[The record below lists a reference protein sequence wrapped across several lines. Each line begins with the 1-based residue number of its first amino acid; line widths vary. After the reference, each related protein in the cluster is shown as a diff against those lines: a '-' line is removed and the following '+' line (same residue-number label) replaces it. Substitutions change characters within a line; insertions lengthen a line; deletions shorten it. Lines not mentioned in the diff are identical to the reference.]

1 MKRALTGIKP
11 TGQVHLGN
19 LLGAIRPALGL
30 QQTFDSFYFIADY
43 HALTSV
49 EDAAALRQATRE
61 TTATWLALG
70 LYPERTVLF
79 KQSAVPEV
87 CELAW
92 ILGCLIPMG
101 MLDRGH
107 AVKAAR
113 DGGFD
118 PNVGTMYYPVL
129 MAADILLYDST
140 IVPVGRDQKQHVEM
154 ARDMAIK
161 ANHRYGEGTLVVP
174 DVSIQEEVAVVP
186 GLDGRKM
193 SKSYGNQIPLWAPEK
208 QLRKLIMR
216 IETDSLGV
224 EDPKDPDT
232 SNIYNLY
239 KLFATPEQTANLRE
253 RYLAPGMGYGTAKQE
268 LFEAV
273 NAQLA
278 GPRESY
284 EEWMAHPSRL
294 DEVLAAGAE
303 RARKAANQTL
313 TRIRTRVGL
322 T

>member
-1 MKRALTGIKP
+1 VKRALTGIKP

-19 LLGAIRPALGL
+19 LLGAILPALRL
-30 QQTFDSFYFIADY
+30 QESFDSYYFIADY

-49 EDAAALRQATRE
+49 EEADVLRQATRE

-70 LYPERTVLF
+70 LDPERTVLF

-140 IVPVGRDQKQHVEM
+140 VVPVGKDQKQHVEM

-186 GLDGRKM
+186 GLDGKKM
-193 SKSYGNQIPLWAPEK
+193 SKSYGNQIPMWAPEK
-208 QLRKLIMR
+208 QLRKLMMR
-216 IETDSLGV
+216 ITTDSRGV

-232 SNIYNLY
+232 CNIYNLY
-239 KLFATPEQTANLRE
+239 KLFATPEQTSNLRE

-268 LFEAV
+268 LFEVV
-273 NAQLA
+273 NARLS
-278 GPRESY
+278 GPRERY

-313 TRIRTRVGL
+313 VRIRDRVGL

>member
-30 QQTFDSFYFIADY
+30 QTTFDSFYFIADY

-49 EDAAALRQATRE
+49 EDADHLRQATRE

-70 LYPERTVLF
+70 LDPERTVLF

-161 ANHRYGEGTLVVP
+161 ANHRYGDGTLVVP

-193 SKSYGNQIPLWAPEK
+193 SKSYGNQIPLWVPEK
-208 QLRKLIMR
+208 QLRKMIMR

-224 EDPKDPDT
+224 DDPKDPDN

-303 RARKAANQTL
+303 RARKAANRTL

>member
-70 LYPERTVLF
+70 LDPERTVLF

>member
-70 LYPERTVLF
+70 LDPERTVLF
-79 KQSAVPEV
+79 QQSAVPEV
-87 CELAW
+87 CEWAW